1 MRVKRFFFGLL
12 VLSLLSCNF
21 VTQMVFPPTATP
33 IPPTFTPTATITASP
48 TPTFT
53 PTPLAPAYIP
63 PQCDAS
69 APLATISPEVAIRP
83 TPQFETKQISKR
95 MQLRIVD
102 EVEHIVEQVY
112 VYPDYNGRDWE
123 GIVARYRDMVNN
135 GLETEAFYREMQNML
150 NELEDEHSSFV
161 SPVEVQQSE
170 AELRGENKFV
180 GIGVYSDVDFENG
193 KIVVI
198 STFRGSPA
206 EYAGLQAHDSI
217 LLVDG
222 KPITFETGIRTLGPE
237 CTAVIL
243 TVQSP
248 GESPRDVMLVRSAI
262 EGGVPIDARL
272 VPTTDGSKIG
282 YIFIPSFF
290 DETLPPQIESAL
302 EEFGPLDGLI
312 LDVRL
317 NGGGSSTVAYPILSF
332 FTDGKLGEFV
342 SRTDSRPLTIK
353 ANPVHNS
360 QTVPLVVMVS
370 EDTVS
375 FGEIFAGVL
384 RDARGAK
391 ITGETSLGNVEVL
404 HGYDFDDGSV
414 MWIASETFDSAFSDD
429 DWERDGIVPDIIA
442 YAPWDSFY
450 FDTDPSIAAALE
462 LLGHK

>member
-1 MRVKRFFFGLL
+1 MRTKRFFLGPL
-12 VLSLLSCNF
+12 VLTLLSCNF
-21 VTQMVFPPTATP
+21 VTQMIVPPTATP
-33 IPPTFTPTATITASP
+33 VPTFTLTATVTASP
-48 TPTFT
+48 TPTA
-53 PTPLAPAYIP
+53 TPLVPAYIP
-63 PQCDAS
+63 PQCNADS
-69 APLATISPEVAIRP
+69 PLATIPPDIALQP

-95 MQLRIVD
+95 TQLRIVD
-102 EVEHIVEQVY
+102 EIEQIVEQVY

-123 GIVARYRDMVNN
+123 GIVARYRATVNN
-135 GLETEAFYREMQNML
+135 GLETEAFYFEMQNMIS
-150 NELEDEHSSFV
+150 ELGDEHSSFI
-161 SPVEVQQSE
+161 SPVEVQQSD
-170 AELRGENKFV
+170 AELRGEIKFV
-180 GIGVYSDVDFENG
+180 GVGVYSDVDFENG

-198 STFRGSPA
+198 STFPGSPA
-206 EYAGLQAHDSI
+206 EYAGLQPHDSI
-217 LLVDG
+217 LFVDG
-222 KPITFETGIRTLGPE
+222 QPITFETGIRTLGPE
-237 CTAVIL
+237 CTAVRL

-248 GESPRDVMLVRSAI
+248 GESPRDLMLIRASI
-262 EGGVPIDARL
+262 EGNVPVDARL
-272 VPTTDGSKIG
+272 VPTMDGSKIG

-290 DETLPPQIESAL
+290 DETLPPQIENAL
-302 EEFGPLDGLI
+302 QEFGPLDGLI

-317 NGGGSSTVAYPILSF
+317 NGGGSSTVAYPILEF

-384 RDARGAK
+384 RDAREAK
-391 ITGETSLGNVEVL
+391 ITGTTSFGNVEVL

-414 MWIASETFDSAFSDD
+414 MWIASETFDSTFSDD
-429 DWERDGIVPDIIA
+429 DWERDGIVPDLEA

-450 FDTDPSIAAALE
+450 FETDPSIAAALE

>member
-1 MRVKRFFFGLL
+1 ML

-21 VTQMVFPPTATP
+21 VTQMVFPPTVTP
-33 IPPTFTPTATITASP
+33 VPPTFTPTATATASP
-48 TPTFT
+48 TSTPT
-53 PTPLAPAYIP
+53 PTPLVPAYIP
-63 PQCDAS
+63 PQCNAS
-69 APLATISPEVAIRP
+69 APLATIPPDIAIQP
-83 TPQFETKQISKR
+83 TPQYETKNISKR
-95 MQLRIVD
+95 LQLRIVD
-102 EVEHIVEQVY
+102 EIEQIVEQVY

-123 GIVARYRDMVNN
+123 GIVARYRDMVDK
-135 GLETEAFYREMQNML
+135 GLETEAFYREMQNMIS
-150 NELEDEHSSFV
+150 ELEDEHSSFI
-161 SPVEVQQSE
+161 SPVEVEQSE

-180 GIGVYSDVDFENG
+180 GVGVYSDVDFENG

-222 KPITFETGIRTLGPE
+222 RPITPETGIRTLGPE
-237 CTAVIL
+237 CTAVVL

-248 GESPRDVMLVRSAI
+248 GESPRDVMLVRSPI

-290 DETLPPQIESAL
+290 DETLPPQIENAL

-317 NGGGSSTVAYPILSF
+317 NGGGSSTVAYPIMEF

-342 SRTDSRPLTIK
+342 SRTDSRTLTIE

-429 DWERDGIVPDIIA
+429 DWERDGIVPDITA

-462 LLGHK
+462 LLGHR

>member
-1 MRVKRFFFGLL
+1 MKTKRVLFGLL
-12 VLSLLSCNF
+12 VLTLLSCNF
-21 VTQMVFPPTATP
+21 VTQMIVPPTATP
-33 IPPTFTPTATITASP
+33 TPTLTPTATATQTASP
-48 TPTFT
+48 TPT
-53 PTPLAPAYIP
+53 PTPLVPAFIP

-69 APLATISPEVAIRP
+69 APLATLSPDLAVQP
-83 TPQFETKQISKR
+83 TPQFETKQISRR

-102 EVEHIVEQVY
+102 EIEQIVEQVY
-112 VYPDYNGRDWE
+112 VYPDYNGKDWN
-123 GIVARYRDMVNN
+123 GIVARYRSLVDA
-135 GLETEAFYREMQNML
+135 GLETDDFYVEMRNMI
-150 NELEDEHSSFV
+150 NELEDEHSSFI
-161 SPVEVQQSE
+161 SPVQVEQSA
-170 AELRGENKFV
+170 AELRGELKFV
-180 GIGVYSDVDFENG
+180 GVGVYSNVDFENG

-198 STFRGSPA
+198 TTFPGSPA

-222 KPITFETGIRTLGPE
+222 LPITQETGIRTLGPE
-237 CTAVIL
+237 CTAVVL

-248 GESPRDVMLVRSAI
+248 GESPRDVILVRSAI

-272 VPTTDGSKIG
+272 VPTTDGSRIG

-290 DETLPPQIESAL
+290 DETLPPQIENAL

-317 NGGGSSTVAYPILSF
+317 NGGGSSSVAYPILSF
-332 FTDGKLGEFV
+332 FADGRLGEFV
-342 SRTDSRPLTIK
+342 SRTDARPLNIK
-353 ANPVHNS
+353 ANPIHNS

-404 HGYDFDDGSV
+404 HGYDFEDGSV
-414 MWIASETFDSAFSDD
+414 MWIASETFSSAFSDE
-429 DWERDGIVPDIIA
+429 DWEETGIVPDIHA
-442 YAPWDSFY
+442 YSDWDTFY
-450 FDTDPSIAAALE
+450 FETDPSIAAALE
-462 LLGHK
+462 LLGHE